1 MTQRKQHTAEFKA
14 MVALAAIKGELTVAQ
29 ITSKYEVHSAQVS
42 AWKKQALDQ
51 IAETFKTAKS
61 KKKDEGP
68 SQEQLFS
75 QIGQLKVELDW
86 LKKKSALFEK

>member
-1 MTQRKQHTAEFKA
+1 MF
-14 MVALAAIKGELTVAQ
+14 LC
-29 ITSKYEVHSAQVS
+29 TSMYEVHSAQGS
-42 AWKKQALDQ
+42 AWKNRALEQ

-61 KKKDEGP
+61 KKKGEGP

-86 LKKKSALFEK
+86 LKKNLPCQTKIIKNNHTF